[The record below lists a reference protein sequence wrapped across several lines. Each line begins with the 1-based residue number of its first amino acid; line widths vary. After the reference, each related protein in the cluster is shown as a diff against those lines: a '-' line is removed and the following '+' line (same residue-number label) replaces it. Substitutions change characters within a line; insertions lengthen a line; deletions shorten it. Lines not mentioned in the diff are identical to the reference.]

1 MGWNRTERDGTD
13 VSCYVWCTLRSE
25 WNEGL
30 SDNRNCWGEKLRV
43 HNSSTSVGE
52 TIQVNKLLVLH
63 KQNITTQ
70 TIKDTLEKL

>member
-1 MGWNRTERDGTD
+1 MFVFLFE
-13 VSCYVWCTLRSE
+13 VLYVGVK
-25 WNEGL
+25 N
-30 SDNRNCWGEKLRV
+30 LRV
-43 HNSSTSVGE
+43 HNSNTSVGE